1 MVLDAPLLYE
11 SKILE
16 WVCYPIVVVYLDDS
30 QKQVQRMIE
39 RARKQGNGD
48 LSEEEAMRKISTQMP
63 IGIKI
68 KKADILV
75 DNGGSREDLEKRV
88 TDVSIAQIYQRLG
101 YIDRE

>member
-1 MVLDAPLLYE
+1 MLDAPLLYE